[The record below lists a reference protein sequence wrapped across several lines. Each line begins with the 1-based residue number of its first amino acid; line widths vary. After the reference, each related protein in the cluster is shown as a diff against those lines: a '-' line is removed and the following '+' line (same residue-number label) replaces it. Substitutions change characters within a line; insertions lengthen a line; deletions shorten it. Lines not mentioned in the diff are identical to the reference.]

1 MSIKTRIAPSPT
13 GFFHIGTA
21 RTAYFNYLFAKSQG
35 GEFLL
40 RIDDTDVVRNKDE
53 YTALIFSTL
62 EKLGLDHDQSF
73 HQSSRINRY
82 KEVAQNLLNSGKA
95 IVVDGVICSDYDLNG
110 NGLTTEWNDEI
121 IGSVAC
127 SKQDNIISSQIT
139 LMKADGN
146 PTYNFATVV
155 DDIDSGITD
164 IIRGSDHISNTLR
177 QIFIYKLLG
186 AIPPKFHHIGLL
198 TQKGKKISKR
208 DPGSDLKDYWQY
220 DTRAI
225 LNYILKLGWNLPDPN
240 IDQKL
245 PLIDKQQAIELFMQ
259 GKMRAANSNVDINKL
274 IWLDKKYARLKP

>member
-35 GEFLL
+35 GEFLV

-62 EKLGLDHDQSF
+62 EKLDLDFDQSF
-73 HQSSRINRY
+73 HQSSRLDRY
-82 KEVAQNLLNSGKA
+82 KEVAQGLLDSGKA
-95 IVVDGVICSDYDLNG
+95 IVVDGVICSDYDLNEY
-110 NGLTTEWNDEI
+110 GLTADWHDEV
-121 IGSVAC
+121 IGNVVC
-127 SKQDNIISSQIT
+127 SKQDNVISSQIT

-164 IIRGSDHISNTLR
+164 VIRGSDHISNTLR

-186 AIPPKFHHIGLL
+186 ANLPKFHHIGLL

-208 DPGSDLKDYWQY
+208 DPLSDLKDYWQY

-245 PLIDKQQAIELFMQ
+245 PLIDKQKAIELFMQ
-259 GKMRAANSNVDINKL
+259 GKMRAASSNVDINKL
-274 IWLDKKYARLKP
+274 IWLDKKYNRLK

>member
-13 GFFHIGTA
+13 GLFHIGTA

-35 GEFLL
+35 GKFLV
-40 RIDDTDVVRNKDE
+40 RIDDTDVNRNKTE
-53 YTALIFSTL
+53 YTDLIFDTL
-62 EKLGLDHDQSF
+62 KKLDLDFDETF
-73 HQSSRINRY
+73 TQSSRLDRY
-82 KEVAQNLLNSGKA
+82 KEVAQQLLDDGKA
-95 IVVDGVICSDYDLNG
+95 IMVDGVINSDYDLNIY
-110 NGLTTEWNDEI
+110 GLTSEWKDEI
-121 IGSVAC
+121 IGNVVC

-139 LMKADGN
+139 LIKADGN

-164 IIRGSDHISNTLR
+164 VIRGSDHISNTLR
-177 QIFIYKLLG
+177 QIFIYKLLDKDL
-186 AIPPKFHHIGLL
+186 PKFHHIGLL

-208 DPGSDLKDYWQY
+208 DSLSDLKDYWQY

-240 IDQKL
+240 IDQKY
-245 PLIDKQQAIELFMQ
+245 PLIDKTQAIQMFMD

-274 IWLDKKYARLKP
+274 VWLDKKYSRMKL